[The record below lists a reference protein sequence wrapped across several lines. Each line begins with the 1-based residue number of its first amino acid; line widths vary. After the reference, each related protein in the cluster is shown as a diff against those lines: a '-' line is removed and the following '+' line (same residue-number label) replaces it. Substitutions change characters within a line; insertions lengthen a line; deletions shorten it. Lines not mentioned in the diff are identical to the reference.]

1 MMMMKMRSLQKLFY
15 VQEILEE
22 IKYLIENLLLL
33 INYYYKNYYFI
44 II

>member
-1 MMMMKMRSLQKLFY
+1 MKMRSLQKLFY

-33 INYYYKNYYFI
+33 INYYYKN
-44 II
+44 